1 MRKID
6 VVSAVAA
13 LIVLMLLVGQG
24 GCGWQRS
31 TDSISAGS
39 SEMAAPQID
48 SSHEMAR
55 SASAEDA
62 EMAGDVDLSKAD
74 GSPGQVTRRI
84 IKTGD
89 VSIEVTD
96 LPATVDQISRLAE
109 EAGGYVSGS
118 RVYETGEGRR
128 SGSVEVRVP
137 ADKFTVTFRSLRE
150 IGKAVSYSEDASDV
164 TEECIDLEARISNQ
178 KAEEKSLLALLQ
190 RKGELSDILEI
201 QREIFRVRGEIERLE
216 GRLRY
221 LKDQVSLSTIS
232 VTVQE
237 LGAVGLAERGP
248 WRLAYHLR
256 TAWVAL
262 ARMVESLVYAVV
274 YAFIAGAVFWIPLV
288 LLILWI
294 RRRRRTREARR
305 T

>member
-6 VVSAVAA
+6 VVSAVAF

-39 SEMAAPQID
+39 SEMAAPQAD
-48 SSHEMAR
+48 GSHEMTR

-62 EMAGDVDLSKAD
+62 ETADDVDLSKAG
-74 GSPGQVTRRI
+74 GSPGQVIRRI

-89 VSIEVTD
+89 VTIEVTD

-164 TEECIDLEARISNQ
+164 TEEWIDLEARISNQ

-256 TAWVAL
+256 TAWAAL
-262 ARMVESLVYAVV
+262 ARMVESLVYAMV
-274 YAFIAGAVFWIPLV
+274 YALIAGAVFWIPLV

-294 RRRRRTREARR
+294 RRRRRAREAHR